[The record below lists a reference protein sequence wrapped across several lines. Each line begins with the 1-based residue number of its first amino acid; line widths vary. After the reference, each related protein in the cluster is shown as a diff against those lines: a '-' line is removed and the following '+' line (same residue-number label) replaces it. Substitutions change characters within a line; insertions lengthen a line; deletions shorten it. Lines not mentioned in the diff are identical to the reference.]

1 MEEVLELKNK
11 NKKEDG
17 NGDGIWNEGGSKKRE
32 PEKVEIENKAEEIS
46 KITITKVAELK
57 LLELLQ
63 RVNDGFDCGRVNR
76 QSLTSWIVNHTCEDA
91 DNSLIE
97 EIRNAHFDEF
107 MMLEAILR
115 KGKAEGKLPSEF
127 INLLKNKSNFSTI
140 QKIKGRKN
148 LTDKYINDVSLTEDQ
163 KDEPNGTKG
172 IQTN

>member
-57 LLELLQ
+57 LL
-63 RVNDGFDCGRVNR
+63 DCGRVNR